1 MVQAMEGVIDG
12 ASNQSGSSRRILQAM
27 DQDVVEGTCKR
38 WIRKQSNERWMV
50 QAMEGAIVGTSDG
63 SRSSRMIE
71 VMDNQDLV
79 EGTCKRWF
87 RMQSKE

>member
-50 QAMEGAIVGTSDG
+50 QAMEGAMDCASNQ
-63 SRSSRMIE
+63 SESSR
-71 VMDNQDLV
+71 
-79 EGTCKRWF
+79 
-87 RMQSKE
+87 